1 MTLPL
6 CTDKEKRDMF
16 QRQINGLNT
25 KITSLE
31 YKIKTYDRV
40 DYINQL
46 EEENKRLRSE
56 LQVAIEKVTIA
67 TEINSHCRRD
77 VTDVDGSVSAFACK
91 SIVELYDEP
100 DSFWA
105 DMAKSD
111 IGRIAEF
118 LCSRIK
124 HRVAA

>member
-67 TEINSHCRRD
+67 TEINSNCRRD

-91 SIVELYDEP
+91 
-100 DSFWA
+100 
-105 DMAKSD
+105 
-111 IGRIAEF
+111 
-118 LCSRIK
+118 
-124 HRVAA
+124 